1 MTGTLDHGTATLK
14 RQRTTAPDCHGLS
27 WPVGSQGT
35 TAGQKSAENP
45 PGASQDNGQSRQK
58 WVVLS
63 HSGPLSIR
71 GLLWVS
77 PVPIREIHVTGYRS
91 VRDVRLKLRQ
101 LNVLTGANAAGKTNL
116 YNSVFL
122 LAKAAAGGFARSIAD
137 EGGMSSV
144 LWAGERKGRAL
155 PSTRL
160 EPVRMGLGVKTDSF
174 NYDLV
179 CGLPRPSRSAF
190 DLDPEVKEE
199 RVWMDTP
206 RGMKVTFF
214 ERNSE
219 RAWILDRDEKLSDYS
234 GELLPTEAVLSQLSE
249 PHLYPELSAL
259 RAEMGQ
265 WRFYHHFRTDHES
278 PLRHP
283 QVGVR
288 TPVLSDDGRD
298 LAAALQTILEVGQEE
313 DLHAAIREA
322 FPGGSLE
329 IDHDEDNGT
338 FAVRMRMPGLKR
350 PLRARELSD
359 GTLRYLCLLAALLSP
374 RPPALL
380 ALNEPETSL
389 HPDLLEPLARQMVH
403 ASRHSQLWVVTHSD
417 KLAQLVEE
425 MSGETAIRLELIGG
439 ETKIANQKLVE
450 MAEEAG

>member
-1 MTGTLDHGTATLK
+1 M
-14 RQRTTAPDCHGLS
+14 
-27 WPVGSQGT
+27 
-35 TAGQKSAENP
+35 
-45 PGASQDNGQSRQK
+45 
-58 WVVLS
+58 
-63 HSGPLSIR
+63 
-71 GLLWVS
+71 
-77 PVPIREIHVTGYRS
+77 PIREVHVTGYRS

-101 LNVLTGANAAGKTNL
+101 INVLTGPNASGKSNL

-122 LAKAAAGGFARSIAD
+122 LAKAAQGGFARVIAD
-137 EGGMSSV
+137 EGGMASV
-144 LWAGERKGRAL
+144 LWAGERKGRSISSA
-155 PSTRL
+155 TR
-160 EPVRMGLGVKTDSF
+160 EPVRMGLGVKTDTF

-179 CGLPRPSRSAF
+179 CGLPKPYRSAF

-199 RVWMDTP
+199 RVWMETP

-219 RAWILDRDEKLSDYS
+219 RAWILDHDERLADYS
-234 GELLPTEAVLSQLSE
+234 GELLPTESVLSQLRE

-259 RAEMGQ
+259 RTEMNQ

-288 TPVLSDDGRD
+288 TPVLSHDGRD
-298 LAAALQTILEVGQEE
+298 LAAALQTIIEIGQEE
-313 DLHAAIREA
+313 DLHEAIRQA

-329 IDHDEDNGT
+329 IDHDDETGM
-338 FAVRMRMPGLKR
+338 FAVLLRMPGLKR

-389 HPDLLEPLARQMVH
+389 HPDLYEPLARQMVN
-403 ASRHSQLWVVTHSD
+403 AARNSQLWVVTHSQR
-417 KLAQLVEE
+417 LAELVEQY
-425 MSGETAIRLELIGG
+425 SGEEPVRLELVGG
-439 ETKIANQKLVE
+439 ETKVAGQKLVE
-450 MAEEAG
+450 IAEEAG